1 MRSEHAISD
10 TVLAVLR
17 RAPLDNVVLLKFLL
31 AAPEAATVHQIV
43 RGDDAATVLLLD
55 HRFSDFDRETYPAAS
70 ASALIASNRPELTR
84 DLLAFVPREQTLV
97 FKLASQADRLVVA
110 EEFPLERRTAF
121 LSYTATAM
129 APLDAGAD
137 IETTTAE
144 TPFELLAAQGHSAEW
159 LGPIIES
166 GRAFISVLRDGPRP
180 LSACFAFQI
189 DGAVWEVGG
198 VYTQPQERGKG
209 LAYRVVHRA
218 LAELQRR
225 GHVAR
230 YQVADENTASI
241 RLAETL
247 GMKRYLTLTHYLSAP
262 DLP

>member
-1 MRSEHAISD
+1 MCSEQAISD
-10 TVLAVLR
+10 SVLAVLR

-31 AAPEAATVHQIV
+31 ASPQGANVHQIV
-43 RGDDAATVLLLD
+43 RGDDAATLLLLD
-55 HRFSDFDRETYPAAS
+55 HRFSDFDREAYPEAGAS
-70 ASALIASNRPELTR
+70 VVISSNSPELTR
-84 DLLAFVPREQTLV
+84 ELLAFVPRQQTLV
-97 FKLASQADRLVVA
+97 FKLANEADRSVIA
-110 EEFPLERRTAF
+110 AEFPLERRTAF
-121 LSYTATAM
+121 LSYTATIM
-129 APLDAGAD
+129 PPLEASAD
-137 IETTTAE
+137 IETTAAE

-159 LGPIIES
+159 LGPLVES
-166 GRAFISVLRDGPRP
+166 GRAFISVLKDGPRP

-189 DGAVWEVGG
+189 DGPIWEVGG

-209 LAYRVVHRA
+209 LAYRVVHTA

-230 YQVADENTASI
+230 YQVAEENTASI
-241 RLAETL
+241 RLAESL

>member
-17 RAPLDNVVLLKFLL
+17 RAPLDNIVLLKFLL
-31 AAPEAATVHQIV
+31 ASPQAAGVHQIV
-43 RGDDAATVLLLD
+43 RGDDAATLLLLD

-70 ASALIASNRPELTR
+70 ASALIASNNPELTR

-97 FKLASQADRLVVA
+97 FKLANEADRLVVA

-121 LSYTATAM
+121 LSYTATAI
-129 APLDAGAD
+129 PPPDARAD
-137 IETTTAE
+137 IETTTAAA
-144 TPFELLAAQGHSAEW
+144 PFELLAAQGHSAAW
-159 LGPIIES
+159 LGPLIES
-166 GRAFISVLRDGPRP
+166 GRAFISVLKDGPRP
-180 LSACFAFQI
+180 LSACFAFEI
-189 DGAVWEVGG
+189 DGPVWEVGG
-198 VYTQPQERGKG
+198 VYTRPEERGRG
-209 LAYRVVHRA
+209 LAYRVVHTA

-230 YQVADENTASI
+230 YQVAEENTASI
-241 RLAETL
+241 RLAESL
-247 GMKRYLTLTHYLSAP
+247 GMRRYLTLTHYLSAP